1 MNKLVYLGLS
11 ILDISK
17 TYPYPTNVV
26 KVRKKENLNKYKWLI
41 FIIILVKTE
50 RPYMIN
56 QSVHIF
62 QIIYTEY

>member
-17 TYPYPTNVV
+17 TYPYPPSVV
-26 KVRKKENLNKYKWLI
+26 KVRKKENLSKYKWLI

-56 QSVHIF
+56 
-62 QIIYTEY
+62 